1 MLPAALRPV
10 LSRALLDGP
19 VRRAVADGLHAA
31 RRAVEWYGAIAP
43 GTRAA
48 ARFGAFGQGSCIAF
62 PAATLYGVGAIHLG
76 RDTLV
81 GRGCTLTV
89 GYGDGR
95 RLPERGLVIGDR
107 CVVGARSTLTAHDSV
122 ELGDDVWLGQGV
134 FVSDASHGYQD
145 PDVPVGLQIGAHQ
158 PVRVGAGSWIGHHAI
173 LLPGTTLGR
182 NVVVAAGSVVRGTVP
197 DHAVVAGVPARVVRT
212 HEPGRGW
219 VGSRGDVRP
228 ERSDAA
234 VVSYLT
240 TGAGGTDA
248 SSPAAVSGG

>member
-1 MLPAALRPV
+1 MATSSRQRP
-10 LSRALLDGP
+10 LLLDGP
-19 VRRAVADGLHAA
+19 VRRVLANAVHTS
-31 RRAVEWYGAIAP
+31 RRLVEWYGAVAP

-48 ARFGAFGQGSCIAF
+48 ERFGSFGPGSCIAF
-62 PAATLYGVGAIHLG
+62 PAATLYGVGSIHLG

-95 RLPERGLVIGDR
+95 ELPARGLVLGDR
-107 CVVGARSTLTAHDSV
+107 CVVGARSTLTAHASI

-145 PDVPVGLQIGAHQ
+145 PDVPIGRQMGTHQ
-158 PVRVGAGSWIGHHAI
+158 PVVVGSGSWVGHHAV
-173 LLPGTTLGR
+173 LLPGTRLGR
-182 NVVVAAGSVVRGTVP
+182 HVVVAAGSVVRGDVP
-197 DHAVVAGVPARVVRT
+197 DHSIVAGVPARVVRT
-212 HEPGRGW
+212 YEPGLGW
-219 VGSRGDVRP
+219 VAGSGDVRP

-240 TGAGGTDA
+240 GG
-248 SSPAAVSGG
+248 